1 MGATLRRVVALVSV
15 ACLPMWYYSTEWLQR
30 SSFSASVGR
39 LRRDF
44 ERGQWQ
50 SLETAAAERGAA
62 ARAVA
67 QATARPTEEPMPSGR
82 TARAPVDEPALPPAR
97 AAPPRP
103 LDHPPPTPRPV
114 HAIPQRVP
122 AYMRPERSALRF
134 NNASAASLAP
144 LGEPRGATLH
154 FTFGSAVMMD
164 FVRNWLHFVKR
175 ARIGPVLVGAADL
188 GLLQFCDA
196 EGVPAA
202 AIAPELDVWTYK
214 RKPVRAG
221 QGAYQIETEWKYF
234 RHHNSDFL
242 EMGLVKVSPAHL
254 PAISRQSRATTRRSR
269 FYGNCS
275 RLASTCSSPTST
287 SCGSTATGPDG

>member
-1 MGATLRRVVALVSV
+1 
-15 ACLPMWYYSTEWLQR
+15 
-30 SSFSASVGR
+30 
-39 LRRDF
+39 
-44 ERGQWQ
+44 
-50 SLETAAAERGAA
+50 
-62 ARAVA
+62 
-67 QATARPTEEPMPSGR
+67 MPSGR

-164 FVRNWLHFVKR
+164 FVRNWLHFVRR

-254 PAISRQSRATTRRSR
+254 PAASQQSPAHLPPSRAGRVPVGAALGWLRRAHLR
-269 FYGNCS
+269 PRRRVAQRPLGPMDELGAA
-275 RLASTCSSPTST
+275 RRAAAARGGAHRARGRAGDHGRVGRRTGRDGSPAGRRHRSEHGRGVL
-287 SCGSTATGPDG
+287 SVGAGQPRDDPAVA